1 MRKRVPNSVEAGI
14 RVLFILIAA
23 GAAFNSPVGAQNQE
37 LQGRVAEITQAAAR
51 NKQALTQWTWVEQVN
66 ISLKGELKKQEHFQ
80 VRLGP
85 DGKNQKTSLDA
96 PPAPPSGRRLKQ
108 HVVEKKTEEYKEYA
122 DQMKDLAEQYLP
134 PNKEQLQQAYE
145 RGNVTL
151 GGEAGAPNEL
161 QIVIHNYQKPQDSMT
176 LVVDRNQKEL
186 LRVQVAS
193 YMDSPK
199 DAVNLTVQFS
209 RLPDGSNQISNLTI
223 DGASKQLNIAT
234 QNSNYQHL

>member
-1 MRKRVPNSVEAGI
+1 MCKKQLSIEAGI
-14 RVLFILIAA
+14 RVVFILVAA
-23 GAAFNSPVGAQNQE
+23 GSVGAQNQE
-37 LQGRVAEITQAAAR
+37 LQGRVGEVEQAAAR
-51 NKQALTQWTWVEQVN
+51 NKQALAQWTWSEQVN

-96 PPAPPSGRRLKQ
+96 PPAPPSGRRLRQ

-134 PNKEQLQQAYE
+134 PGKERLQQAYNQ
-145 RGNVTL
+145 GNITL
-151 GGEAGAPNEL
+151 GLQAGGPNAI
-161 QIVIHNYQKPQDSMT
+161 QIVIHNYLKPQDSMT
-176 LVVDRNQKEL
+176 LVVDSAQKEL
-186 LRVQVAS
+186 LSVQVAS

-209 RLPDGSNQISNLTI
+209 RLPDGSNQISSIVI
-223 DGASKQLNIAT
+223 DGASKHLNIAI